1 MCSEASKVLLAETWS
16 EDVDPTG
23 WWMSEKLDGVRAYWN
38 GKNFYSRQGNLF
50 HVPDFFKAALPK
62 VALDGEIWCGRGLFQ
77 KCVSIVKK
85 QANKVVPD
93 DYKLLT
99 YLIFDAPTQGGKY
112 EDRVKWLQANIPQD
126 DDKCFATVVGIKKCE
141 GLAQLKQ
148 YLADVN
154 KAGGEGIMLRK
165 PGSLY
170 EHKRS
175 TTLLKVKTFYD
186 EEAYVIG
193 HKPSKSLIGMTGALE
208 CELPNGKRF
217 DVGSGLTMDQR
228 RKPPKI
234 GSVITFKFQE
244 LSNNGH
250 PRFPTFLRVRTD
262 LTWNDVLEAAK
273 TKKPVSTIQ
282 KIVPSGKRFDV
293 GSGLTM
299 DQRRKPPK
307 IGSVITFKFQEL
319 SNNGHPRFP
328 TFLRVRTDLTWND
341 VLEAAKTKKPVS
353 TIQKIVPSA
362 KLSKQHSILF
372 SVVPS
377 RDATTNKKIVT
388 SDDEDDDAPSTTSSP
403 SKTTDTRK
411 ICQYGAKC
419 YRTNADHLK
428 NFQHPSST
436 PTKTTQPESTT
447 KPVCTF
453 GAKCF
458 RTSSVHLATYSHP
471 PKSETKDTTG
481 EDEALDTRELM
492 ENEEPASPTTTDN
505 LLAKDKNKGL
515 TFDDDDEESNQD
527 QEMVTRP
534 RKDWINLE
542 NKVNEQTKRLA
553 HLEEIFKKTKRSNST
568 NDDNQDNVK
577 RPKTD

>member
-282 KIVPSGKRFDV
+282 KIVPS
-293 GSGLTM
+293 
-299 DQRRKPPK
+299 
-307 IGSVITFKFQEL
+307 
-319 SNNGHPRFP
+319 
-328 TFLRVRTDLTWND
+328 
-341 VLEAAKTKKPVS
+341 
-353 TIQKIVPSA
+353 A

-515 TFDDDDEESNQD
+515 TFDDDDDEESNQD

-534 RKDWINLE
+534 KKDWINLE

>member
-1 MCSEASKVLLAETWS
+1 MCSDAAKVLLAETWS
-16 EDVDPTG
+16 EDIDPTG

-50 HVPDFFKAALPK
+50 HAPDFFKAALPK
-62 VALDGEIWCGRGLFQ
+62 VPLDGEIWCGRGLFQ

-85 QANKVVPD
+85 QAAKVVPD

-148 YLADVN
+148 FLADVN

-186 EEAYVIG
+186 EEALVVG
-193 HKPSKSLIGMTGALE
+193 HKASKSLTGMVGALE

-217 DVGSGLTMDQR
+217 DVGSGLNMDQR
-228 RKPPKI
+228 RKPPKK

-250 PRFPTFLRVRTD
+250 PRFPVFLRVRTD
-262 LTWNDVLEAAK
+262 LTWDDVLEAAK
-273 TKKPVSTIQ
+273 TKKPMSVIQ
-282 KIVPSGKRFDV
+282 K
-293 GSGLTM
+293 
-299 DQRRKPPK
+299 
-307 IGSVITFKFQEL
+307 VI
-319 SNNGHPRFP
+319 
-328 TFLRVRTDLTWND
+328 
-341 VLEAAKTKKPVS
+341 
-353 TIQKIVPSA
+353 PSA

-377 RDATTNKKIVT
+377 RDVTSGKKIVT
-388 SDDEDDDAPSTTSSP
+388 SDDDDDEATTPPPTSS

-411 ICQYGAKC
+411 MCQFGENCYRTNPDHFKQYQHPSSTKPSKITENESKIKPPCAFGAKC
-419 YRTNADHLK
+419 YRT
-428 NFQHPSST
+428 SSI
-436 PTKTTQPESTT
+436 
-447 KPVCTF
+447 
-453 GAKCF
+453 
-458 RTSSVHLATYSHP
+458 HLATYSHP
-471 PKSETKDTTG
+471 SKTET
-481 EDEALDTRELM
+481 EEEILDTRELI
-492 ENEEPASPTTTDN
+492 ESEEPVSPTTIDS
-505 LLAKDKNKGL
+505 LLIKDKNKGV
-515 TFDDDDEESNQD
+515 TFDDDDDNSNDNQD
-527 QEMVTRP
+527 QEMISRP
-534 RKDWINLE
+534 KKEWLNLE
-542 NKVNEQTKRLA
+542 NKLKEQTKRLTY
-553 HLEEIFKKTKRSNST
+553 LEEMFKTTKRSNS
-568 NDDNQDNVK
+568 NDGDDDSNQNNTK
-577 RPKTD
+577 RLKTD